1 MARGWSYRTYGTHR
15 SYRTRAPAKIPG
27 KIATGHSL
35 AVLTWRDRTTRS
47 PRGEWP
53 REPQVP
59 PQKGE
64 CIMKAVLTALA
75 LFGFTGLASAN
86 INVSGTGKV
95 VYVPD
100 IGWVSVGV
108 TSEGKNAAEAWERNR
123 QKVARIFEAL
133 KQLGIDPKD
142 LQTSGLNVS
151 PKYVHRPNQEPQFV
165 GYTASYDLRI
175 TVRKL
180 PELGKILDSAVEA
193 GANQRMNISF
203 GCSDHDKLLDDA
215 RAKAVADA
223 RKKATS

>member
-1 MARGWSYRTYGTHR
+1 
-15 SYRTRAPAKIPG
+15 
-27 KIATGHSL
+27 
-35 AVLTWRDRTTRS
+35 
-47 PRGEWP
+47 
-53 REPQVP
+53 
-59 PQKGE
+59 
-64 CIMKAVLTALA
+64 MKAFLTALS
-75 LFGFTGLASAN
+75 LFAFTGLASAN

-123 QKVARIFEAL
+123 QKVEKIFEAL
-133 KQLGIDPKD
+133 RKLGLDPKD

-151 PKYVHRPNQEPQFV
+151 PKYIHRPNQEPQFV

-180 PELGKILDSAVEA
+180 PDMGKILDSAVEA

-203 GCSDHDKLLDDA
+203 GCSEYDRLLDEA

-223 RKKATS
+223 RKKATIYATGAGARLGKVLVISENAPNPYRHFQYEHAPLAAGSKMLDIAAGEQELSVQIHLEYTLVEDLG